1 MLNAIMKSDQKRNVF
16 AWCMYDW
23 ANSAFATTV
32 IAALL
37 PIYFATVIVP
47 ADGWVFRFLNIEIPT
62 NATTLWAFLAGATAL
77 FVFITAPV
85 LGAIADISKSKKR
98 FLMTFCFG
106 GSLFTTL
113 LFFSQSGDVWMTM
126 IFFFLA
132 NTCFISANIFYDA
145 FLPHI
150 ATRSEMDRVSGRG
163 YAYGYLGGGLQ
174 FLVCIILILAHKKI
188 GIEKAMAVRIS
199 LLFSGVWWGG
209 FSIITLLYM
218 HVPEI
223 NKSSDQL
230 SRRNN
235 NLWSY
240 LRVGVSRT
248 WHTVLKAKTHRNLVI
263 FLIAFMFYNDG
274 IHTVIRMAAIYG
286 KDELGLKNQTLLG
299 TLLLVQFIGIGGAL
313 LFSKISRIF
322 GTKRILILVL
332 TLWLGILC
340 YAYIISSALD
350 FWMLGIAVGFVLG
363 GSQALSRS
371 FYGAMI
377 PIDESA
383 EFFGFYSVFA
393 KFSAI
398 CGPFVFGIIRQ
409 ITGTSRLAIL
419 SLVVFFIIGIVLL
432 CFVKENTAP
441 LQLSRDERV
450 RS

>member
-1 MLNAIMKSDQKRNVF
+1 MKNDKEKNLF
-16 AWCMYDW
+16 AWYMYDW

-47 ADGWVFRFLNIEIPT
+47 PDGWEFRFCNIQITT
-62 NATTLWAFLAGATAL
+62 NAPTLWAFLAGTTAL
-77 FVFITAPV
+77 LVFLTAPI

-98 FLMTFCFG
+98 FLMSFCFG
-106 GSLFTTL
+106 GSFFTTL
-113 LFFSQSGDVWMTM
+113 LFFSNSGDVWMT
-126 IFFFLA
+126 IVFFFLA

-150 ATRSEMDRVSGRG
+150 AARNEIDQVSGRG

-174 FLVCIILILAHKKI
+174 FLICIILILAHKKI
-188 GIEKAMAVRIS
+188 GIEKTMAVRIS
-199 LLFSGVWWGG
+199 LLFSGVWWAG
-209 FSIITLLYM
+209 FSLITLVCL
-218 HVPEI
+218 HEPGN
-223 NKSSDQL
+223 NKASLQQS
-230 SRRNN
+230 RNN
-235 NLWSY
+235 NSSWTY

-248 WHTVLKAKTHRNLVI
+248 WHTILKAKVHRNLVI

-274 IHTVIRMAAIYG
+274 IHTVIRMATIYG
-286 KDELGLKNQTLLG
+286 KDELGLKNETLMG

-313 LFSKISRIF
+313 LFSKISKTF

-332 TLWLGILC
+332 ILWLGILC
-340 YAYIISSALD
+340 YAYIITSALD

-363 GSQALSRS
+363 GSQAISRS

-377 PIDESA
+377 PVDESA

-419 SLVVFFIIGIVLL
+419 SLVGFFIIGIILL
-432 CFVKENTAP
+432 CFVKENTEP
-441 LQLSRDERV
+441 LQLG
-450 RS
+450 

>member
-1 MLNAIMKSDQKRNVF
+1 
-16 AWCMYDW
+16 MYDW

-47 ADGWVFRFLNIEIPT
+47 SDGFVFRFCGIEIST

-77 FVFITAPV
+77 IVFITAPI
-85 LGAIADISKSKKR
+85 LGAIADISGSKKK

-126 IFFFLA
+126 VFFFIA

-150 ATRSEMDRVSGRG
+150 ASSRDIDQVSGRG
-163 YAYGYLGGGLQ
+163 YAFGYLGGGLQ
-174 FLVCIILILAHKKI
+174 FLICILLILTHNKI
-188 GIEKAMAVRIS
+188 GIEKTMAVRVS
-199 LLFSGVWWGG
+199 LLFSGVWWAG
-209 FSIITLLYM
+209 FSLITLFCLN
-218 HVPEI
+218 ESI
-223 NKSSDQL
+223 NNKTSPQKHRGD
-230 SRRNN
+230 N
-235 NLWSY
+235 NLWTY
-240 LRVGVSRT
+240 LRFGVSRT
-248 WHTVLKAKTHRNLVI
+248 WHTILRAKRHRNLVI
-263 FLIAFMFYNDG
+263 FLLAFMFYNDG

-286 KDELGLKNQTLLG
+286 KDELGLKNETLMG
-299 TLLLVQFIGIGGAL
+299 TLLLVQFVGIGGAL
-313 LFSKISRIF
+313 LFSKISKTF
-322 GTKRILILVL
+322 GTKRILIFVL
-332 TLWLGILC
+332 FLWLGILC

-350 FWMLGIAVGFVLG
+350 FWILGIAVGFVLG
-363 GSQALSRS
+363 GSQAISRS

-377 PIDESA
+377 PAKESA

-398 CGPFVFGIIRQ
+398 WGPFVFGIIRQ

-419 SLVVFFIIGIVLL
+419 SLVGFFIIGIVLL
-432 CFVKENTAP
+432 CFVKEDIPTHP
-441 LQLSRDERV
+441 CG
-450 RS
+450 

>member
-1 MLNAIMKSDQKRNVF
+1 MKNDKEKNLF
-16 AWCMYDW
+16 AWYMYDW

-47 ADGWVFRFLNIEIPT
+47 PAGWEFKFCNIQIAT
-62 NATTLWAFLAGATAL
+62 NATTLWAFLAGTTAL
-77 FVFITAPV
+77 FVFLSAPI
-85 LGAIADISKSKKR
+85 LGAIADISESKKK
-98 FLMTFCFG
+98 FLMSFCFG

-113 LFFSQSGDVWMTM
+113 LFFSKSGDVWMTM
-126 IFFFLA
+126 VFFFLA

-150 ATRSEMDRVSGRG
+150 ASRNEIDQVSGRG
-163 YAYGYLGGGLQ
+163 YAYGYFGGGLQ
-174 FLVCIILILAHKKI
+174 FLICIILILAHKKI
-188 GIEKAMAVRIS
+188 GIEKTMAVRIS
-199 LLFSGVWWGG
+199 LLFSGVWWAG

-218 HVPEI
+218 HVPEN
-223 NKSSDQL
+223 NKSSPPQ
-230 SRRNN
+230 SRRYNN
-235 NLWSY
+235 SWSY
-240 LRVGVSRT
+240 LKFGVSRT
-248 WHTVLKAKTHRNLVI
+248 WHTILKAKTHRNLVI

-274 IHTVIRMAAIYG
+274 IQTVIRMATIYG
-286 KDELGLKNQTLLG
+286 KDELGLKNETLMG

-313 LFSKISRIF
+313 LFSKISKTF

-332 TLWLGILC
+332 ILWLGILC
-340 YAYIISSALD
+340 YAYIITSALD
-350 FWMLGIAVGFVLG
+350 FWILGTAVGFVLG
-363 GSQALSRS
+363 GSQAISRS

-377 PIDESA
+377 PVDESA

-419 SLVVFFIIGIVLL
+419 SLVGFFIIGIILL
-432 CFVKENTAP
+432 CFVKENTEP
-441 LQLSRDERV
+441 LQLGGDEKV
-450 RS
+450 RG

>member
-1 MLNAIMKSDQKRNVF
+1 MKSVKEKNVF
-16 AWCMYDW
+16 AWYMYDW

-47 ADGWVFRFLNIEIPT
+47 SDGWIFKFGSIEIHT
-62 NATTLWAFLAGATAL
+62 NATTLWAFLSGTTAF
-77 FVFITAPV
+77 FVFLSAPI

-113 LFFSQSGDVWMTM
+113 LFFSRSGDVWMTM

-150 ATRSEMDRVSGRG
+150 ASKEEIDQVSGKG

-174 FLVCIILILAHKKI
+174 FLICIILIMSHNKI
-188 GIEKAMAVRIS
+188 GIEKTLAVRIC
-199 LLFSGVWWGG
+199 LLFTGVWWAC
-209 FSIITLLYM
+209 FSIITFIWLREPNVIKNTSLQY
-218 HVPEI
+218 
-223 NKSSDQL
+223 QG
-230 SRRNN
+230 NN
-235 NLWSY
+235 NLWTY
-240 LRVGVSRT
+240 IRTGILRT
-248 WHTVLKAKTHRNLVI
+248 WNTILSVKKHRNLAV

-286 KDELGLKNQTLLG
+286 KDELGLKNETLMG
-299 TLLLVQFIGIGGAL
+299 TLLLVQFVGICGAL
-313 LFSKISRIF
+313 LFSHFSKIF
-322 GTKRILILVL
+322 GTKRILTLVL
-332 TLWLGILC
+332 FLWLGILC
-340 YAYIISSALD
+340 YAYLMTSPLD
-350 FWMLGIAVGFVLG
+350 FWILGVAVGLVLG

-371 FYGAMI
+371 MYGSMI
-377 PIDESA
+377 PTNESA
-383 EFFGFYSVFA
+383 EFFGYYSVFA

-398 CGPFVFGIIRQ
+398 WGPFVFGIIRQ

-419 SLVVFFIIGIVLL
+419 SLVGFFIIGIVLL
-432 CFVKENTAP
+432 CLVKEKSNIAT
-441 LQLSRDERV
+441 Q
-450 RS
+450 

>member
-1 MLNAIMKSDQKRNVF
+1 
-16 AWCMYDW
+16 MYDW

-47 ADGWVFRFLNIEIPT
+47 PDGWEFRFCNIEITT
-62 NATTLWAFLAGATAL
+62 NATTLWAFLAGTTAL
-77 FVFITAPV
+77 FVFLTAPI

-98 FLMTFCFG
+98 FLMSFCFG
-106 GSLFTTL
+106 GSFFTTL
-113 LFFSQSGDVWMTM
+113 LFFSNSGDVWMT
-126 IFFFLA
+126 IVFFFLA

-150 ATRSEMDRVSGRG
+150 AARNEIDQVSGRG

-174 FLVCIILILAHKKI
+174 FLICIILILAHKKI
-188 GIEKAMAVRIS
+188 GIEKTMAVRIS
-199 LLFSGVWWGG
+199 LLFSGVWWAG
-209 FSIITLLYM
+209 FSLITLVCL
-218 HVPEI
+218 HEPGN
-223 NKSSDQL
+223 NKASLQQS
-230 SRRNN
+230 RNN
-235 NLWSY
+235 NSSWTY

-248 WHTVLKAKTHRNLVI
+248 WHTILKAKSHRNLVI

-274 IHTVIRMAAIYG
+274 IHTVIMMATIYG
-286 KDELGLKNQTLLG
+286 KDELGLKNETLMG

-313 LFSKISRIF
+313 IFSKMSKSF

-332 TLWLGILC
+332 ILWLGILC
-340 YAYIISSALD
+340 YAYIITSALD

-363 GSQALSRS
+363 GSQAISRS

-377 PIDESA
+377 PVDESA

-419 SLVVFFIIGIVLL
+419 SLVGFFIIGIILL
-432 CFVKENTAP
+432 CFVKENTEP
-441 LQLSRDERV
+441 LQLGGDEKV